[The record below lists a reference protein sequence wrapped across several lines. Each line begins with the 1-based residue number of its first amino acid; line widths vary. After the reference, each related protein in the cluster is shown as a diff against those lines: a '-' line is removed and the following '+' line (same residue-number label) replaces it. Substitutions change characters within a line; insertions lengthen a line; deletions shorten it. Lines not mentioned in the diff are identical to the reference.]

1 MKKQDVFNLLGYL
14 TSKISTQIEIDN
26 IEVSFKLD
34 KHKEKDIAITVF
46 YIDPKTGSTRN
57 FTEHYFN
64 IDSKKVS
71 IERILADLN
80 ARIQL
85 ILNSSTEFTC
95 SI

>member
-26 IEVSFKLD
+26 IQVSFELD
-34 KHKEKDIAITVF
+34 KHKEKHIYITVF
-46 YIDPKTGSTRN
+46 YIDPETGKRN

-64 IDSKKVS
+64 IDSNKVS

-85 ILNSSTEFTC
+85 ILNRSTEFTC